1 MPDSGIDTS
10 IYPKAPTNGWS
21 DMGPSGVVG
30 LVNGINQS
38 KLFQQTFDARQGVAD
53 AYKNNVS
60 PDGSLD
66 QTGLARDL
74 ARSGFGAGEALHQG
88 TANAQ
93 AQFDL
98 QAKQNQYLR
107 ESIGTIAD
115 MPNPTKADLARVGV
129 NIARNIRS
137 IPVDAIQTFID
148 QAPENPRELKKY
160 LGNVKNLAV
169 GPAALMPDTTGT
181 IDPRTGVAPQISRGQ
196 ATFQNLGVG
205 EGQPVGRV
213 TALPP
218 GTQESMQGAAHMY
231 NEATAAAGKYGQRV
245 NPLRQAIPIMEK
257 MKETDMGPVSERW
270 NDLKS
275 AAVNLGAGPL
285 LGIDPE
291 KIKDTNELKKYFNQ
305 YSSQAA
311 ATLGPKTNDG
321 LATAVTSNPNMK
333 MDKLSA
339 TELAKVALGVE
350 RMQQAGV
357 LEFNNLVSLGKRQ
370 PSDFGKFMVDWGTKQ
385 DPRAFVYDLMT
396 KEQQEK
402 LKKGLPKEE
411 LDKIRNGMNIADRH
425 GLLGDVH
432 SQPSTPSS
440 ATNGPRSDAGNGQ
453 ILSDADPEPIRAGQ
467 QYAQASPFQ
476 MRPIG
481 NGQVQVINI
490 RTGQVVYTGSAAGA
504 ANAQAT
510 SSGQARRI
518 LD

>member
-1 MPDSGIDTS
+1 
-10 IYPKAPTNGWS
+10 
-21 DMGPSGVVG
+21 
-30 LVNGINQS
+30 
-38 KLFQQTFDARQGVAD
+38 
-53 AYKNNVS
+53 
-60 PDGSLD
+60 
-66 QTGLARDL
+66 
-74 ARSGFGAGEALHQG
+74 
-88 TANAQ
+88 
-93 AQFDL
+93 
-98 QAKQNQYLR
+98 
-107 ESIGTIAD
+107 
-115 MPNPTKADLARVGV
+115 
-129 NIARNIRS
+129 
-137 IPVDAIQTFID
+137 
-148 QAPENPRELKKY
+148 
-160 LGNVKNLAV
+160 
-169 GPAALMPDTTGT
+169 
-181 IDPRTGVAPQISRGQ
+181 
-196 ATFQNLGVG
+196 
-205 EGQPVGRV
+205 
-213 TALPP
+213 
-218 GTQESMQGAAHMY
+218 MQGAAHMY

-432 SQPSTPSS
+432 H
-440 ATNGPRSDAGNGQ
+440 
-453 ILSDADPEPIRAGQ
+453 E
-467 QYAQASPFQ
+467 
-476 MRPIG
+476 
-481 NGQVQVINI
+481 
-490 RTGQVVYTGSAAGA
+490 
-504 ANAQAT
+504 
-510 SSGQARRI
+510 
-518 LD
+518 